1 VVLPACSPTN
11 NGGVFLF
18 FHILASICCYLGQ
31 IDNHYSQDKLIKFLT
46 FHKVLFPLDNAIL
59 VFSDGNSKGRSSYYT
74 KGKIVMIDTPELF
87 AQLAELSAIL
97 LVFFFIIYQ
106 SPLIFVL
113 MVCMWLH

>member
-1 VVLPACSPTN
+1 
-11 NGGVFLF
+11 
-18 FHILASICCYLGQ
+18 
-31 IDNHYSQDKLIKFLT
+31 
-46 FHKVLFPLDNAIL
+46 
-59 VFSDGNSKGRSSYYT
+59 
-74 KGKIVMIDTPELF
+74 MIDTPELF